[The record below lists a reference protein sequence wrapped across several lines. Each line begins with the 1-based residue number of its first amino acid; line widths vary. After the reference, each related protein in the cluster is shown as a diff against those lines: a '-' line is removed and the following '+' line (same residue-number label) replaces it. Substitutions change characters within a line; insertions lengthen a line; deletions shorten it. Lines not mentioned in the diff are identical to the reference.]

1 MGDNVCKP
9 RIRSIMQDTKECYIT
24 GSTVNLHRH
33 HVFGGNPNRELS
45 EKYGCWVWLR
55 ADWHNL
61 SNYGVHFDKKLDLR
75 IKRETQSKFEEL
87 YGHEKFMK
95 VFGKSYL

>member
-1 MGDNVCKP
+1 MRKS
-9 RIRSIMQDTKECYIT
+9 RIKSIMQDTKECYIT

-33 HVFGGNPNRELS
+33 HVFGGNPNRRLS

-61 SNYGVHFDKKLDLR
+61 SNYGVHFDKELDLR
-75 IKRETQSKFEEL
+75 IKRETQARFEDL